1 MAIPERVLD
10 LLQGIG
16 QVATEVPGSHEDVR
30 AFVTV
35 FRFCPENVP
44 GAAERYRYLGPREFL
59 YRARRFQISQ
69 EIIDNDYDVSEDEL
83 WDSQSIVLPD
93 EAALEFVLRLWL
105 PDLEALVEPRLTDVP
120 I

>member
-1 MAIPERVLD
+1 VAIPSHVLG
-10 LLQGIG
+10 LLAEIG
-16 QVATEVPGSHEDVR
+16 QVAAEVPGSHDDVR

-35 FRFCPENVP
+35 FRFRPANVP

-59 YRARRFQISQ
+59 YCARRFQVSRGIL
-69 EIIDNDYDVSEDEL
+69 DKGYDVSEEEL

-93 EAALEFVLRLWL
+93 EVALEVVLRLWL
-105 PDLEALVEPRLTDVP
+105 PYLKVLVEPRQTDVP